1 MAAIRELL
9 AEVRE
14 DAVAGALLGDADVDD
29 VLLIAVTLLLEVV
42 DDEKDVE
49 AELITVDFDETVEA
63 VEVNLVVSRETNVS
77 SLSPPKLLSPIF
89 VICKMCS

>member
-14 DAVAGALLGDADVDD
+14 DAVAGALLGDADADD
-29 VLLIAVTLLLEVV
+29 VPLVALILALEVV
-42 DDEKDVE
+42 DEIDVE
-49 AELITVDFDETVEA
+49 AELITGFDETVEA
-63 VEVNLVVSRETNVS
+63 VDVVVSRETKVS
-77 SLSPPKLLSPIF
+77 SLSPPKLLSPIL